1 MSENTN
7 FEIQSTNNQSR
18 EIVDGH
24 EMLVDLTTAETC
36 YCSMTPASDEE
47 RKALYNAVNAPSHRL
62 SEFIGQEIRVSD
74 VYVEIVTLTNEA
86 TGEVTKAPRIVLFG
100 DGESW
105 TCTST
110 GIFGALKK
118 LFAVFGT
125 PDTWAEPLT
134 LRVKQIERGNGKRL
148 LTLIAV

>member
-1 MSENTN
+1 MNENAT
-7 FEIQSTNNQSR
+7 FEIQNKQHR
-18 EIVDGH
+18 EIVDGA
-24 EMLVDLTTAETC
+24 EMLVDLQTAETC
-36 YCSMTPASDEE
+36 YCSMTPATQEE
-47 RKALYNAVNAPSHRL
+47 RKALYNAVNAPTHRL
-62 SEFIGQEIRVSD
+62 SEYIGQEIRVSD

-118 LFAVFGT
+118 LFGVFGT
-125 PDTWAEPLT
+125 PDTWGEPLT

-148 LTLIAV
+148 LTMIAV